1 MGWALLIIA
10 ASVVGM
16 ITAAVLDRRAPA
28 PTPRLVR
35 RRQRRQA

>member
-16 ITAAVLDRRAPA
+16 IAVAVLDRRTPA
-28 PTPRLVR
+28 PSPRLVR
-35 RRQRRQA
+35 RRQRREA